1 MESTAD
7 VDVQVKCVSTAEKQ
21 QMLAIACE
29 QRDILFSLLY
39 VEACCETKRW

>member
-1 MESTAD
+1 MLMYKLNAYL
-7 VDVQVKCVSTAEKQ
+7 QLKKQ